1 MDQKVTET
9 HDEYIDDFG
18 SESVTKEKS
27 IAEEVDE
34 IQSRSPFQTALYKV
48 RNYVLDFD
56 DEGGTKKFKAKKV
69 FTWGALLSFL
79 LVVPAFA
86 FNLIFDWFPMFTGI
100 RNAFYSW
107 TTGTNPIFVGFN
119 NFVRVFTDS
128 MFYHSL
134 RNMLF
139 FFAANLI
146 LLIPTVVC
154 SIVLFHLKSSKAQ
167 YVYRVLLCLQLVVPG
182 IVTTLMW
189 FFMLNVSYGAI
200 NVLLQNLGF
209 DSVAFL
215 SDPKLIKW
223 TVVGVSIPWVSANDA
238 LIYLGGLNS
247 IDEAVWDAGKLD
259 GVGPIK
265 RLVKLE
271 LPLILGQ
278 FKLVLMGV
286 LSNSII
292 GYGTQLLYYN
302 AAVHDS
308 IMVPGLL
315 MYLKAFPMQGG
326 NPDYGYS
333 FALGMI
339 LFIVSLLIS
348 IFTLK
353 FFKTKN
359 D

>member
-182 IVTTLMW
+182 IVTT
-189 FFMLNVSYGAI
+189 
-200 NVLLQNLGF
+200 
-209 DSVAFL
+209 
-215 SDPKLIKW
+215 
-223 TVVGVSIPWVSANDA
+223 
-238 LIYLGGLNS
+238 
-247 IDEAVWDAGKLD
+247 
-259 GVGPIK
+259 
-265 RLVKLE
+265 
-271 LPLILGQ
+271 
-278 FKLVLMGV
+278 
-286 LSNSII
+286 
-292 GYGTQLLYYN
+292 
-302 AAVHDS
+302 
-308 IMVPGLL
+308 
-315 MYLKAFPMQGG
+315 
-326 NPDYGYS
+326 
-333 FALGMI
+333 
-339 LFIVSLLIS
+339 
-348 IFTLK
+348 
-353 FFKTKN
+353 
-359 D
+359 